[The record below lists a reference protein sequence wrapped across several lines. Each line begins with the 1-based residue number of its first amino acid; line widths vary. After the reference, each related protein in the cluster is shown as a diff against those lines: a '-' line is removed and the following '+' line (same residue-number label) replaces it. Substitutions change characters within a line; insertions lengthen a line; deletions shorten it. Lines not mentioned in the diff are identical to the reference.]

1 MKADSRQPSFYPKR
15 MRHRGSVTGVILV
28 LLGPALLGG
37 CSANPAKLA
46 AENDRLRAELLDLRK
61 QVDGLRR
68 RNTELQADLGRFSA
82 DPEALPPEIRANTP
96 HVAEIT
102 IGRLSHVRDEDDDGR
117 PDTLVVYVKP
127 VDGLG
132 RAVQLVG
139 HLSVNAA
146 LLPADADAITIGRV
160 QLDPAELRRAYR
172 SAIMGAAHYTVTLP
186 IDLPAGAKED
196 KCLVRVSYDDGRT
209 RLRHTDEK
217 GVSLR
222 VH

>member
-1 MKADSRQPSFYPKR
+1 MPHPSSAAR
-15 MRHRGSVTGVILV
+15 AILV
-28 LLGPALLGG
+28 LLGAALLPG
-37 CSANPAKLA
+37 CSADPAKLA

-68 RNTELQADLGRFSA
+68 RSNELRADLGRFSA

-102 IGRLSHVRDEDDDGR
+102 IGRLSHVRDEDNDGR

-146 LLPADADAITIGRV
+146 LLPGDADAITIGRV
-160 QLDPAELRRAYR
+160 QLDPAELRMAYR
-172 SAIMGAAHYTVTLP
+172 SAIMGAAHYTVTVP
-186 IDLPAGAKED
+186 IELPADARED

-217 GVSLR
+217 GISLR
-222 VH
+222 VR